1 MTISNMSFADAIE
14 ARRSYYNITN
24 ESTLTNEQLEQL
36 VADAIKYTPSSF
48 NSQTSRAV
56 LVTGEKNK
64 ALWNAVWEAHKA
76 NLKEEEIPVYE
87 DKFKNSYSAGY
98 GTIVFYEDQDAIDGF
113 VKNFPIVQW
122 TIKDW
127 VQTSNGMA
135 QFIAWTALAS
145 HGMGGNLQHYG
156 QFGPANA
163 EAINKNLGVPSGWKI
178 PLAMLAFGVPA
189 DINAPGN
196 PAFPKTFQPLVD
208 GETGRVLV
216 RH

>member
-1 MTISNMSFADAIE
+1 MTITNMSFRDAIE
-14 ARRSYYNITN
+14 ARRSYYNITD
-24 ESTLTNEQLEQL
+24 ESTLSNEQLEEL

-64 ALWNAVWEAHKA
+64 ALWNAVWEAHKP
-76 NLKEEEIPVYE
+76 NLKVEELPVYE
-87 DKFKNSYSAGY
+87 DKFKNSYAAGY
-98 GTIVFYEDQDAIDGF
+98 GTIVFYEDQDAIDSF

-127 VQTSNGMA
+127 VQNSNGMA
-135 QFIAWTALAS
+135 QYIAWTALAAN
-145 HGMGGNLQHYG
+145 GMGANLQHYG
-156 QFGPANA
+156 QYSPVNA
-163 EAINKNLGVPSGWKI
+163 DAINKHLDVPSGWKVPI
-178 PLAMLAFGVPA
+178 AMLAFGVPS

-196 PAFPKTFQPLVD
+196 PAYAKTFEPLVD